1 MRRHLLLSVLLALL
15 VAPLGARCGGGQLST
30 APSDEPAAAQRD
42 EQAEPTA
49 VPTVDP
55 QTGAAAMMATPTPEA
70 GGIELPAG
78 AEIVVARCVQQGRP
92 YHRSALLL
100 RSTKVIRVS

>member
-1 MRRHLLLSVLLALL
+1 MRRHLFLSVVLALL

-30 APSDEPAAAQRD
+30 APSDEPATAQRD
-42 EQAEPTA
+42 DRDEPAGALTR
-49 VPTVDP
+49 DP
-55 QTGAAAMMATPTPEA
+55 QTEAGAMTATPTPGAMEV
-70 GGIELPAG
+70 ELLAG

>member
-1 MRRHLLLSVLLALL
+1 MRRHLFLSIVLALL

-30 APSDEPAAAQRD
+30 APSDERATTQPDDGKEPITA
-42 EQAEPTA
+42 PTA
-49 VPTVDP
+49 DP
-55 QTGAAAMMATPTPEA
+55 QTEAGAMTATPTPGAMEV
-70 GGIELPAG
+70 ELPAG

>member
-1 MRRHLLLSVLLALL
+1 MRRHLFLSVVLAIL
-15 VAPLGARCGGGQLST
+15 VLPLGARCGGGQLT
-30 APSDEPAAAQRD
+30 IAPSDEPATAQRS
-42 EQAEPTA
+42 EGVEPTPA
-49 VPTVDP
+49 PTLDP
-55 QTGAAAMMATPTPEA
+55 QTEAGAMTATPTPEA
-70 GGIELPAG
+70 TEVELPAG